1 MLGQASGTRW
11 GARASTAWA
20 IRCRRWLGEGRGSV
34 VVDGV
39 VGQRNSRTT
48 TMHPYSRIYY
58 KTVRGTLPGNPSGGL
73 MTTVVLR
80 HADVLVTMDPAR
92 REIRD
97 GGMIIRDG
105 VIEAV
110 APTHE
115 LPTVMAANVIDMG
128 GHVVLPGLV
137 NTHHHLYQTLTRV
150 VPAAQDATL
159 FNWLKTLYP
168 IWARLTPEAVYVSA
182 LTGLAELL
190 LSGCTTASDHLY
202 LFPNG
207 AQLDDEIR
215 AAKEIGMRFH
225 ASRGAMSLGES
236 KGGLPPDSMVENED
250 EILKDTQ
257 RLIQTYHDSR
267 RGAMLRIVVAPCSP
281 FSVTPE
287 LMQQSAALA
296 RAYGVTLHTHVA
308 ETRDEER
315 FCLEKF
321 GHRPVHY
328 METLRWVGPDV
339 WYAHAVH
346 VNEAEMTLMSR
357 TGCGAAHCPSSNMRL
372 ASGIAPVQQYRAAGV
387 NVGLG
392 VDGSASNDGAHMLAE
407 VRNALLVARVKE
419 GLTGYSLSNA
429 PKRTLMT
436 AREALA
442 LGTRGGAAVLGRNDI
457 GSLERGKC
465 ADFCA
470 INLNRMGFTGM
481 HDPVA
486 AIVFG

>member
-1 MLGQASGTRW
+1 
-11 GARASTAWA
+11 
-20 IRCRRWLGEGRGSV
+20 
-34 VVDGV
+34 
-39 VGQRNSRTT
+39 
-48 TMHPYSRIYY
+48 
-58 KTVRGTLPGNPSGGL
+58 
-73 MTTVVLR
+73 
-80 HADVLVTMDPAR
+80 MDPAR

-236 KGGLPPDSMVENED
+236 KGGLPPDSVVENED

-321 GHRPVHY
+321 GHRPVH
-328 METLRWVGPDV
+328 
-339 WYAHAVH
+339 
-346 VNEAEMTLMSR
+346 
-357 TGCGAAHCPSSNMRL
+357 
-372 ASGIAPVQQYRAAGV
+372 
-387 NVGLG
+387 
-392 VDGSASNDGAHMLAE
+392 
-407 VRNALLVARVKE
+407 
-419 GLTGYSLSNA
+419 
-429 PKRTLMT
+429 
-436 AREALA
+436 
-442 LGTRGGAAVLGRNDI
+442 
-457 GSLERGKC
+457 
-465 ADFCA
+465 
-470 INLNRMGFTGM
+470 
-481 HDPVA
+481 
-486 AIVFG
+486 